1 MLHLHGHHE
10 AVDDERR
17 PEAGPQSEE
26 EHPPAVV
33 AAERLHR
40 GVVDDLRRL
49 AERGLEVEP
58 DPARPEVDRL
68 ADDLPVDHGSRDA
81 DGDAYVLP
89 VGRLLENAGDHLL
102 GRELVAGRE
111 APPLVEAVQYLL
123 DVRAADVDR
132 EHGRG
137 ARLDRVL
144 ALLSARS

>member
-10 AVDDERR
+10 AVDDECR

-68 ADDLPVDHGSRDA
+68 ADDLPVDHWSRDA
-81 DGDAYVLP
+81 DGDTYVLP
-89 VGRLLENAGDHLL
+89 VGRLLQYASDHLL
-102 GRELVAGRE
+102 GSEFV
-111 APPLVEAVQYLL
+111 
-123 DVRAADVDR
+123 
-132 EHGRG
+132 
-137 ARLDRVL
+137 
-144 ALLSARS
+144 S